1 MSHFQFETLDQLA
14 RRANKLG
21 APHVAL
27 ECDPERVKAI
37 LARKQR
43 VGDHTVGNS
52 IAIHPMEG
60 CDAAGD
66 GRPGDLTR
74 RRYERFAAG
83 GAKLIW
89 FESTAVSGEGRSSAR
104 QLWLCP
110 ETMPDFAKLLDG
122 VRRAHRREF
131 GGAGDL
137 LEVLQLTHSGRFGV
151 PHRVVTAHHPALDR
165 KTGVAADHPLAADG
179 EIEQIEDQYV
189 EAARLAVEAGF
200 HAIDIK
206 ASSGS
211 LAHELLSA
219 RQRAG
224 RYGGPLDNRARFLKN
239 VIGKIREAVGGP
251 LVIAVRLGCYDGI
264 PYAAGPDG
272 VGAPLEH
279 SLPYADGFGVDPND
293 PLREDLTE
301 VKQVVGWLEA
311 WDVALLSVTVGF
323 GAANP
328 HVGRPYERP
337 AEGDYEQP
345 EHPLLGV
352 DRQFRIAGALQQAYP
367 ELPMVGA
374 GYSWLRE
381 YMINAAAANIGQ
393 GHIRFFGAGR
403 NAIAYPEFAR
413 DALEKGAL
421 DPGRVCLTDGDCI
434 CLMRS
439 DASPLGQFPAGCA
452 SRDKRLYGVL
462 LKSARKAAKKV

>member
-1 MSHFQFETLDQLA
+1 MKHFHFKTLDELA
-14 RRANKLG
+14 RRADKLG
-21 APHVAL
+21 ASHVAF
-27 ECDPERVKAI
+27 EHDPERVKAL

-43 VGDHTVGNS
+43 VADHTVGNS

-60 CDAAGD
+60 CDAAPD

-89 FESTAVSGEGRSSAR
+89 FESTAIRGDARSSLR

-110 ETMPDFAKLLDG
+110 ETMPDFAKLLEA
-122 VRRAHRREF
+122 VRRAHRRQF

-137 LEVLQLTHSGRFGV
+137 LEVLQLTHPGRYSA
-151 PHRVVTAHHPALDR
+151 PRRVVAARNPALDR
-165 KTGVAADHPLAADG
+165 KTGVAADHPLISDD

-206 ASSGS
+206 ACSGS

-224 RYGGPLDNRARFLKN
+224 RYGGPLENRARFLKN
-239 VIGKIREAVGGP
+239 VIGKIRDDAGGP

-264 PYAAGPDG
+264 PYAAAPDG
-272 VGAPLEH
+272 SGAPLEH
-279 SLPYADGFGVDPND
+279 PIPYPYGFGVDPND

-301 VKQVVGWLEA
+301 VKQVVEWLEA
-311 WDVALLSVTVGF
+311 WDVALLGVTVGF

-328 HVGRPYERP
+328 HVGRPYERR

-352 DRQFRIAGALQQAYP
+352 DRHFRIAGALQQAYP
-367 ELPMVGA
+367 ELPMTGA

-381 YMINAAAANIGQ
+381 YMINAAAGNIGQ
-393 GHIRFFGAGR
+393 GNIRFFGAGR

-421 DPGRVCLTDGDCI
+421 DRSRVCLTDGDCI

-439 DASPLGQFPAGCA
+439 DTPPLGQFPAGCA
-452 SRDKRLYGVL
+452 SHDKRLYGSL
-462 LKSARKAAKKV
+462 LRSARKAAKKG